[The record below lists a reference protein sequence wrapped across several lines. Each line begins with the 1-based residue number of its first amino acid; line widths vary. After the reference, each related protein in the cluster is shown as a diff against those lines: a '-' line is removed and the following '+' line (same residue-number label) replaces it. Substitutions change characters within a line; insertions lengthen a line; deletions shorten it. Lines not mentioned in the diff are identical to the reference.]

1 MIKHASLTQLIY
13 PIDLPSSA
21 YPQWHLYNAN
31 TMYTLTIIDD
41 YTFHDFFA
49 TINFRLTRNYFH
61 FFSISL
67 LLSSSRIT
75 YLIDP
80 SVS

>member
-21 YPQWHLYNAN
+21 YPQWHLNNAN

-41 YTFHDFFA
+41 YTFHDFRS
-49 TINFRLTRNYFH
+49 NQ
-61 FFSISL
+61 FSTHPQ
-67 LLSSSRIT
+67 LLSFFFYFIIAIIFPHHLSYRSFR
-75 YLIDP
+75 
-80 SVS
+80 